1 MANPFFNWDELDWIK
16 VDDQIRRKQIWLDK
30 LMHTLVEIK
39 AGGKAPMHKH
49 PHEQTG
55 YLLQG
60 TLKVT
65 VGQDEKTISAGEGY
79 LVAPNIMHGV
89 EVIGKKD
96 VLIFD
101 TFTPQREDFK

>member
-1 MANPFFNWDELDWIK
+1 MTNPFFNWDELDWIS
-16 VDDQIRRKQIWLDK
+16 VDENIRRKQIWLDK

-60 TLKVT
+60 TLIVT
-65 VGQDEKTISAGEGY
+65 VGTDIKTISAGEGY
-79 LVAPNIMHGV
+79 LVSPNTMHGV
-89 EVIGKKD
+89 EVVSD
-96 VLIFD
+96 EDALILD

>member
-1 MANPFFNWDELDWIK
+1 MSNPFFSWDELDWIP
-16 VDDQIRRKQIWLDK
+16 VDDITRRKQIWLDK
-30 LMHTLVEIK
+30 LMHVLVEIK

-60 TLKVT
+60 TLKVI

-79 LVAPNIMHGV
+79 LVPPNTMHGV
-89 EVIGKKD
+89 EVLGD
-96 VLIFD
+96 VDALILD